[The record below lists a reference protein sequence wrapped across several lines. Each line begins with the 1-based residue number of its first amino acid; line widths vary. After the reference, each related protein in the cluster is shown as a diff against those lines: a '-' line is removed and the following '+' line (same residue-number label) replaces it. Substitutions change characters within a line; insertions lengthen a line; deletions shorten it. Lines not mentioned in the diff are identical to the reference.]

1 VEKTKAALK
10 LLRIAGNN
18 IKLSNKEYLSDEL
31 RNISKI
37 DFDNYTDDEEVK
49 SILIENELYKPE
61 KMVSFLIESLFAA
74 LDSISSQIETIKVMI
89 VSDAF
94 AILRSVED
102 ELEYVRDNPSSKVR
116 KYMEIQRE
124 LGIASGKLKEH
135 ICVMI
140 SQIRDIDKQDRWEF
154 FKRAK
159 NNKIII
165 RKFTKSRIYLW
176 STLSIL
182 SLITIFTLATIDMG
196 GVKLS
201 SAFLEFLKDLK
212 IMFFEARLSD
222 RYTFL
227 EVFNSLL
234 VTIALAILTTLIGS
248 FIALFLS
255 FFAAK
260 NLSNERTSK
269 IIKIIVSF
277 IRAIPTIL
285 WVLVFSVVANIGV
298 ESAIIGMSFHSIA
311 YLIKAYS
318 ESIEEIDTG
327 TIDALKATGASW
339 WQIIFQAVLPSTITS
354 ILSWTFV
361 RFEINF
367 TNAVAVGAA
376 SGAGGIGY
384 DMFMS
389 GTMYFDI
396 REIGVFV
403 YLIFIVALIL
413 EFISYFLKNKFIP
426 FCEWIL

>member
-1 VEKTKAALK
+1 MNSKYIEKT
-10 LLRIAGNN
+10 
-18 IKLSNKEYLSDEL
+18 
-31 RNISKI
+31 
-37 DFDNYTDDEEVK
+37 
-49 SILIENELYKPE
+49 
-61 KMVSFLIESLFAA
+61 
-74 LDSISSQIETIKVMI
+74 
-89 VSDAF
+89 
-94 AILRSVED
+94 
-102 ELEYVRDNPSSKVR
+102 
-116 KYMEIQRE
+116 
-124 LGIASGKLKEH
+124 
-135 ICVMI
+135 
-140 SQIRDIDKQDRWEF
+140 
-154 FKRAK
+154 K

-182 SLITIFTLATIDMG
+182 SLITIFTLATINMG
-196 GVKLS
+196 GIKLS

-234 VTIALAILTTLIGS
+234 ITIALAILTTLIGS

-403 YLIFIVALIL
+403 YLIFTVALIL
-413 EFISYFLKNKFIP
+413 EFISYFLKNKY
-426 FCEWIL
+426 LKN

>member
-1 VEKTKAALK
+1 MNSKYIEKT
-10 LLRIAGNN
+10 
-18 IKLSNKEYLSDEL
+18 
-31 RNISKI
+31 
-37 DFDNYTDDEEVK
+37 
-49 SILIENELYKPE
+49 
-61 KMVSFLIESLFAA
+61 
-74 LDSISSQIETIKVMI
+74 
-89 VSDAF
+89 
-94 AILRSVED
+94 
-102 ELEYVRDNPSSKVR
+102 
-116 KYMEIQRE
+116 
-124 LGIASGKLKEH
+124 
-135 ICVMI
+135 
-140 SQIRDIDKQDRWEF
+140 
-154 FKRAK
+154 K

-182 SLITIFTLATIDMG
+182 SLITIFTLATINMG

-318 ESIEEIDTG
+318 ESIEEINTG

-413 EFISYFLKNKFIP
+413 EFISYFLKNKY
-426 FCEWIL
+426 LKN

>member
-1 VEKTKAALK
+1 MNSKYIEKT
-10 LLRIAGNN
+10 
-18 IKLSNKEYLSDEL
+18 
-31 RNISKI
+31 
-37 DFDNYTDDEEVK
+37 
-49 SILIENELYKPE
+49 
-61 KMVSFLIESLFAA
+61 
-74 LDSISSQIETIKVMI
+74 
-89 VSDAF
+89 
-94 AILRSVED
+94 
-102 ELEYVRDNPSSKVR
+102 
-116 KYMEIQRE
+116 
-124 LGIASGKLKEH
+124 
-135 ICVMI
+135 
-140 SQIRDIDKQDRWEF
+140 
-154 FKRAK
+154 K

-182 SLITIFTLATIDMG
+182 SLITIFTLDTINMG
-196 GVKLS
+196 GVNLS

-234 VTIALAILTTLIGS
+234 ITIALAILTTLIGS

-413 EFISYFLKNKFIP
+413 EFISYFLKNKY
-426 FCEWIL
+426 LKN

>member
-1 VEKTKAALK
+1 MNSKYIEKT
-10 LLRIAGNN
+10 
-18 IKLSNKEYLSDEL
+18 
-31 RNISKI
+31 
-37 DFDNYTDDEEVK
+37 
-49 SILIENELYKPE
+49 
-61 KMVSFLIESLFAA
+61 
-74 LDSISSQIETIKVMI
+74 
-89 VSDAF
+89 
-94 AILRSVED
+94 
-102 ELEYVRDNPSSKVR
+102 
-116 KYMEIQRE
+116 
-124 LGIASGKLKEH
+124 
-135 ICVMI
+135 
-140 SQIRDIDKQDRWEF
+140 
-154 FKRAK
+154 K

-182 SLITIFTLATIDMG
+182 SLITIFTLATINMG

-227 EVFNSLL
+227 EIFNSLL

-403 YLIFIVALIL
+403 YLIFTVALIL
-413 EFISYFLKNKFIP
+413 EFISYFLKNKY
-426 FCEWIL
+426 LKN

>member
-1 VEKTKAALK
+1 MNSKYIEKT
-10 LLRIAGNN
+10 
-18 IKLSNKEYLSDEL
+18 
-31 RNISKI
+31 
-37 DFDNYTDDEEVK
+37 
-49 SILIENELYKPE
+49 
-61 KMVSFLIESLFAA
+61 
-74 LDSISSQIETIKVMI
+74 
-89 VSDAF
+89 
-94 AILRSVED
+94 
-102 ELEYVRDNPSSKVR
+102 
-116 KYMEIQRE
+116 
-124 LGIASGKLKEH
+124 
-135 ICVMI
+135 
-140 SQIRDIDKQDRWEF
+140 
-154 FKRAK
+154 K

-182 SLITIFTLATIDMG
+182 SLITIFTLATINMG

-234 VTIALAILTTLIGS
+234 ITIALAILTTLIGS

-318 ESIEEIDTG
+318 ESVEEIDTG

-413 EFISYFLKNKFIP
+413 EFISYFLKNKY
-426 FCEWIL
+426 LKN

>member
-1 VEKTKAALK
+1 MNSKYIEKT
-10 LLRIAGNN
+10 
-18 IKLSNKEYLSDEL
+18 
-31 RNISKI
+31 
-37 DFDNYTDDEEVK
+37 
-49 SILIENELYKPE
+49 
-61 KMVSFLIESLFAA
+61 
-74 LDSISSQIETIKVMI
+74 
-89 VSDAF
+89 
-94 AILRSVED
+94 
-102 ELEYVRDNPSSKVR
+102 
-116 KYMEIQRE
+116 
-124 LGIASGKLKEH
+124 
-135 ICVMI
+135 
-140 SQIRDIDKQDRWEF
+140 
-154 FKRAK
+154 K

-234 VTIALAILTTLIGS
+234 ITIALAILTTLIGS

-403 YLIFIVALIL
+403 YLIFTVALIL
-413 EFISYFLKNKFIP
+413 EFISYFLKNKY
-426 FCEWIL
+426 LKN

>member
-1 VEKTKAALK
+1 MNSKYIEKT
-10 LLRIAGNN
+10 
-18 IKLSNKEYLSDEL
+18 
-31 RNISKI
+31 
-37 DFDNYTDDEEVK
+37 
-49 SILIENELYKPE
+49 
-61 KMVSFLIESLFAA
+61 
-74 LDSISSQIETIKVMI
+74 
-89 VSDAF
+89 
-94 AILRSVED
+94 
-102 ELEYVRDNPSSKVR
+102 
-116 KYMEIQRE
+116 
-124 LGIASGKLKEH
+124 
-135 ICVMI
+135 
-140 SQIRDIDKQDRWEF
+140 
-154 FKRAK
+154 K

-182 SLITIFTLATIDMG
+182 SLITIFTLATINMG

-234 VTIALAILTTLIGS
+234 ITIALAILTTLIGS

-413 EFISYFLKNKFIP
+413 EFISYFLKNKYLKLIQY
-426 FCEWIL
+426 

>member
-1 VEKTKAALK
+1 MNSKYIEKT
-10 LLRIAGNN
+10 
-18 IKLSNKEYLSDEL
+18 
-31 RNISKI
+31 
-37 DFDNYTDDEEVK
+37 
-49 SILIENELYKPE
+49 
-61 KMVSFLIESLFAA
+61 
-74 LDSISSQIETIKVMI
+74 
-89 VSDAF
+89 
-94 AILRSVED
+94 
-102 ELEYVRDNPSSKVR
+102 
-116 KYMEIQRE
+116 
-124 LGIASGKLKEH
+124 
-135 ICVMI
+135 
-140 SQIRDIDKQDRWEF
+140 
-154 FKRAK
+154 K

-182 SLITIFTLATIDMG
+182 SLITIFTLATINMG

-234 VTIALAILTTLIGS
+234 ITIALAILTTLIGS

-327 TIDALKATGASW
+327 TIDALKATGASR

-413 EFISYFLKNKFIP
+413 EFISYFLKNKY
-426 FCEWIL
+426 LKN

>member
-1 VEKTKAALK
+1 MNSKYIEKT
-10 LLRIAGNN
+10 
-18 IKLSNKEYLSDEL
+18 
-31 RNISKI
+31 
-37 DFDNYTDDEEVK
+37 
-49 SILIENELYKPE
+49 
-61 KMVSFLIESLFAA
+61 
-74 LDSISSQIETIKVMI
+74 
-89 VSDAF
+89 
-94 AILRSVED
+94 
-102 ELEYVRDNPSSKVR
+102 
-116 KYMEIQRE
+116 
-124 LGIASGKLKEH
+124 
-135 ICVMI
+135 
-140 SQIRDIDKQDRWEF
+140 
-154 FKRAK
+154 K

-227 EVFNSLL
+227 EIFNSLL
-234 VTIALAILTTLIGS
+234 ITIALAILTTLIGS

-311 YLIKAYS
+311 YLVKAYS

-413 EFISYFLKNKFIP
+413 EFISYFLKNKY
-426 FCEWIL
+426 LKN

>member
-1 VEKTKAALK
+1 MNSKYIEKT
-10 LLRIAGNN
+10 
-18 IKLSNKEYLSDEL
+18 
-31 RNISKI
+31 
-37 DFDNYTDDEEVK
+37 
-49 SILIENELYKPE
+49 
-61 KMVSFLIESLFAA
+61 
-74 LDSISSQIETIKVMI
+74 
-89 VSDAF
+89 
-94 AILRSVED
+94 
-102 ELEYVRDNPSSKVR
+102 
-116 KYMEIQRE
+116 
-124 LGIASGKLKEH
+124 
-135 ICVMI
+135 
-140 SQIRDIDKQDRWEF
+140 
-154 FKRAK
+154 K

-182 SLITIFTLATIDMG
+182 SLITIFTLATINMG

-234 VTIALAILTTLIGS
+234 ITIALAILTTLIGS

-318 ESIEEIDTG
+318 ESIEEIDTD

-413 EFISYFLKNKFIP
+413 EFISYFLKNKY
-426 FCEWIL
+426 LKN

>member
-1 VEKTKAALK
+1 MNSKYIEKT
-10 LLRIAGNN
+10 
-18 IKLSNKEYLSDEL
+18 
-31 RNISKI
+31 
-37 DFDNYTDDEEVK
+37 
-49 SILIENELYKPE
+49 
-61 KMVSFLIESLFAA
+61 
-74 LDSISSQIETIKVMI
+74 
-89 VSDAF
+89 
-94 AILRSVED
+94 
-102 ELEYVRDNPSSKVR
+102 
-116 KYMEIQRE
+116 
-124 LGIASGKLKEH
+124 
-135 ICVMI
+135 
-140 SQIRDIDKQDRWEF
+140 
-154 FKRAK
+154 K

-165 RKFTKSRIYLW
+165 RKFTRSRIYLW

-182 SLITIFTLATIDMG
+182 SLITIFTLATINMG

-234 VTIALAILTTLIGS
+234 ITIALAILTTLIGS

-413 EFISYFLKNKFIP
+413 EFISYFLKNKY
-426 FCEWIL
+426 LKN

>member
-1 VEKTKAALK
+1 MNSKYIEKT
-10 LLRIAGNN
+10 
-18 IKLSNKEYLSDEL
+18 
-31 RNISKI
+31 
-37 DFDNYTDDEEVK
+37 
-49 SILIENELYKPE
+49 
-61 KMVSFLIESLFAA
+61 
-74 LDSISSQIETIKVMI
+74 
-89 VSDAF
+89 
-94 AILRSVED
+94 
-102 ELEYVRDNPSSKVR
+102 
-116 KYMEIQRE
+116 
-124 LGIASGKLKEH
+124 
-135 ICVMI
+135 
-140 SQIRDIDKQDRWEF
+140 
-154 FKRAK
+154 K

-182 SLITIFTLATIDMG
+182 SLITIFTLATINMG

-227 EVFNSLL
+227 EIFNSLL

-248 FIALFLS
+248 FIALFLA

-318 ESIEEIDTG
+318 ESVEEIDTG

-413 EFISYFLKNKFIP
+413 EFISYFLKNKY
-426 FCEWIL
+426 LKN

>member
-1 VEKTKAALK
+1 MNSKYIEKT
-10 LLRIAGNN
+10 
-18 IKLSNKEYLSDEL
+18 
-31 RNISKI
+31 
-37 DFDNYTDDEEVK
+37 
-49 SILIENELYKPE
+49 
-61 KMVSFLIESLFAA
+61 
-74 LDSISSQIETIKVMI
+74 
-89 VSDAF
+89 
-94 AILRSVED
+94 
-102 ELEYVRDNPSSKVR
+102 
-116 KYMEIQRE
+116 
-124 LGIASGKLKEH
+124 
-135 ICVMI
+135 
-140 SQIRDIDKQDRWEF
+140 
-154 FKRAK
+154 K

-182 SLITIFTLATIDMG
+182 SLITIFTLATINMG

-201 SAFLEFLKDLK
+201 SAFLKFLKDLK

-234 VTIALAILTTLIGS
+234 ITIALAILTTLIGS

-269 IIKIIVSF
+269 IIKIIVSL

-413 EFISYFLKNKFIP
+413 EFISYFLKNKY
-426 FCEWIL
+426 LKN

>member
-1 VEKTKAALK
+1 MNSKYIEKT
-10 LLRIAGNN
+10 
-18 IKLSNKEYLSDEL
+18 
-31 RNISKI
+31 
-37 DFDNYTDDEEVK
+37 
-49 SILIENELYKPE
+49 
-61 KMVSFLIESLFAA
+61 
-74 LDSISSQIETIKVMI
+74 
-89 VSDAF
+89 
-94 AILRSVED
+94 
-102 ELEYVRDNPSSKVR
+102 
-116 KYMEIQRE
+116 
-124 LGIASGKLKEH
+124 
-135 ICVMI
+135 
-140 SQIRDIDKQDRWEF
+140 
-154 FKRAK
+154 K

-182 SLITIFTLATIDMG
+182 SLITIFTLATINMG
-196 GVKLS
+196 GIKLS

-234 VTIALAILTTLIGS
+234 ITIALAILTTLIGS

-285 WVLVFSVVANIGV
+285 WVLVFSVVENIGV
-298 ESAIIGMSFHSIA
+298 ESAISGMSFHSIA

-413 EFISYFLKNKFIP
+413 EFISYFLKNKY
-426 FCEWIL
+426 LKN

>member
-1 VEKTKAALK
+1 MNSKYIEKT
-10 LLRIAGNN
+10 
-18 IKLSNKEYLSDEL
+18 
-31 RNISKI
+31 
-37 DFDNYTDDEEVK
+37 
-49 SILIENELYKPE
+49 
-61 KMVSFLIESLFAA
+61 
-74 LDSISSQIETIKVMI
+74 
-89 VSDAF
+89 
-94 AILRSVED
+94 
-102 ELEYVRDNPSSKVR
+102 
-116 KYMEIQRE
+116 
-124 LGIASGKLKEH
+124 
-135 ICVMI
+135 
-140 SQIRDIDKQDRWEF
+140 
-154 FKRAK
+154 K

-182 SLITIFTLATIDMG
+182 SLITIFTLATINMG

-234 VTIALAILTTLIGS
+234 ITIALAILTTLFGS

-269 IIKIIVSF
+269 IIKIIVSL

-413 EFISYFLKNKFIP
+413 EFISYFLKNKY
-426 FCEWIL
+426 LKN

>member
-1 VEKTKAALK
+1 MNSKYIEKT
-10 LLRIAGNN
+10 
-18 IKLSNKEYLSDEL
+18 
-31 RNISKI
+31 
-37 DFDNYTDDEEVK
+37 
-49 SILIENELYKPE
+49 
-61 KMVSFLIESLFAA
+61 
-74 LDSISSQIETIKVMI
+74 
-89 VSDAF
+89 
-94 AILRSVED
+94 
-102 ELEYVRDNPSSKVR
+102 
-116 KYMEIQRE
+116 
-124 LGIASGKLKEH
+124 
-135 ICVMI
+135 
-140 SQIRDIDKQDRWEF
+140 
-154 FKRAK
+154 K

-182 SLITIFTLATIDMG
+182 SLITIFTLSTINMG

-227 EVFNSLL
+227 EVFNRLL
-234 VTIALAILTTLIGS
+234 ITIALAILTTLIGS

-413 EFISYFLKNKFIP
+413 EFISYFLKNKY
-426 FCEWIL
+426 LKN

>member
-1 VEKTKAALK
+1 MNSKYIEKT
-10 LLRIAGNN
+10 
-18 IKLSNKEYLSDEL
+18 
-31 RNISKI
+31 
-37 DFDNYTDDEEVK
+37 
-49 SILIENELYKPE
+49 
-61 KMVSFLIESLFAA
+61 
-74 LDSISSQIETIKVMI
+74 
-89 VSDAF
+89 
-94 AILRSVED
+94 
-102 ELEYVRDNPSSKVR
+102 
-116 KYMEIQRE
+116 
-124 LGIASGKLKEH
+124 
-135 ICVMI
+135 
-140 SQIRDIDKQDRWEF
+140 
-154 FKRAK
+154 K

-227 EVFNSLL
+227 EIFNSLL

-318 ESIEEIDTG
+318 ESIEEIDKG

-413 EFISYFLKNKFIP
+413 EFISYFLKNKY
-426 FCEWIL
+426 LKN

>member
-1 VEKTKAALK
+1 MNSKYIEKT
-10 LLRIAGNN
+10 
-18 IKLSNKEYLSDEL
+18 
-31 RNISKI
+31 
-37 DFDNYTDDEEVK
+37 
-49 SILIENELYKPE
+49 
-61 KMVSFLIESLFAA
+61 
-74 LDSISSQIETIKVMI
+74 
-89 VSDAF
+89 
-94 AILRSVED
+94 
-102 ELEYVRDNPSSKVR
+102 
-116 KYMEIQRE
+116 
-124 LGIASGKLKEH
+124 
-135 ICVMI
+135 
-140 SQIRDIDKQDRWEF
+140 
-154 FKRAK
+154 K

-182 SLITIFTLATIDMG
+182 SLITIFTLSTIDMG
-196 GVKLS
+196 GIKFS

-212 IMFFEARLSD
+212 IMFLEARLSD
-222 RYTFL
+222 RYTFV

-234 VTIALAILTTLIGS
+234 ITIALAILTTLIGS
-248 FIALFLS
+248 FVALFLS

-298 ESAIIGMSFHSIA
+298 ESAIIGMSFHSVA

-403 YLIFIVALIL
+403 YLIFIVAIIL
-413 EFISYFLKNKFIP
+413 EFISYLLKNKY
-426 FCEWIL
+426 LKN

>member
-1 VEKTKAALK
+1 
-10 LLRIAGNN
+10 
-18 IKLSNKEYLSDEL
+18 
-31 RNISKI
+31 
-37 DFDNYTDDEEVK
+37 
-49 SILIENELYKPE
+49 
-61 KMVSFLIESLFAA
+61 
-74 LDSISSQIETIKVMI
+74 
-89 VSDAF
+89 
-94 AILRSVED
+94 
-102 ELEYVRDNPSSKVR
+102 
-116 KYMEIQRE
+116 
-124 LGIASGKLKEH
+124 
-135 ICVMI
+135 
-140 SQIRDIDKQDRWEF
+140 
-154 FKRAK
+154 
-159 NNKIII
+159 
-165 RKFTKSRIYLW
+165 
-176 STLSIL
+176 
-182 SLITIFTLATIDMG
+182 
-196 GVKLS
+196 
-201 SAFLEFLKDLK
+201 
-212 IMFFEARLSD
+212 MFFEARLSD

-403 YLIFIVALIL
+403 YLIFTVALIL
-413 EFISYFLKNKFIP
+413 EFISYFLKNKYLIKPQKPEKYPTFHSYLFFLSPQKQNPYILFVLVQNNFIP
-426 FCEWIL
+426 LRLRIKMPFFFY

>member
-1 VEKTKAALK
+1 MNSKYIEKT
-10 LLRIAGNN
+10 
-18 IKLSNKEYLSDEL
+18 
-31 RNISKI
+31 
-37 DFDNYTDDEEVK
+37 
-49 SILIENELYKPE
+49 
-61 KMVSFLIESLFAA
+61 
-74 LDSISSQIETIKVMI
+74 
-89 VSDAF
+89 
-94 AILRSVED
+94 
-102 ELEYVRDNPSSKVR
+102 
-116 KYMEIQRE
+116 
-124 LGIASGKLKEH
+124 
-135 ICVMI
+135 
-140 SQIRDIDKQDRWEF
+140 
-154 FKRAK
+154 K

-182 SLITIFTLATIDMG
+182 SLITIFTLATINMG

-234 VTIALAILTTLIGS
+234 ITIALAILTTLIGS

-376 SGAGGIGY
+376 SAAGGIGY

-413 EFISYFLKNKFIP
+413 EFISYFLKNKY
-426 FCEWIL
+426 LKN

>member
-1 VEKTKAALK
+1 MNSKYIEKT
-10 LLRIAGNN
+10 
-18 IKLSNKEYLSDEL
+18 
-31 RNISKI
+31 
-37 DFDNYTDDEEVK
+37 
-49 SILIENELYKPE
+49 
-61 KMVSFLIESLFAA
+61 
-74 LDSISSQIETIKVMI
+74 
-89 VSDAF
+89 
-94 AILRSVED
+94 
-102 ELEYVRDNPSSKVR
+102 
-116 KYMEIQRE
+116 
-124 LGIASGKLKEH
+124 
-135 ICVMI
+135 
-140 SQIRDIDKQDRWEF
+140 
-154 FKRAK
+154 K

-182 SLITIFTLATIDMG
+182 SLITIFTLSTIDMG
-196 GVKLS
+196 GVKFS
-201 SAFLEFLKDLK
+201 SALLEFLKDLK
-212 IMFFEARLSD
+212 IMFLEARLSD

-227 EVFNSLL
+227 DIFNSLL
-234 VTIALAILTTLIGS
+234 ITISLAILTTLIGS
-248 FIALFLS
+248 FVALFLS

-403 YLIFIVALIL
+403 YLIFTVALIL
-413 EFISYFLKNKFIP
+413 EFISYFLKNKY
-426 FCEWIL
+426 LKN

>member
-1 VEKTKAALK
+1 MNSKYIEKT
-10 LLRIAGNN
+10 
-18 IKLSNKEYLSDEL
+18 
-31 RNISKI
+31 
-37 DFDNYTDDEEVK
+37 
-49 SILIENELYKPE
+49 
-61 KMVSFLIESLFAA
+61 
-74 LDSISSQIETIKVMI
+74 
-89 VSDAF
+89 
-94 AILRSVED
+94 
-102 ELEYVRDNPSSKVR
+102 
-116 KYMEIQRE
+116 
-124 LGIASGKLKEH
+124 
-135 ICVMI
+135 
-140 SQIRDIDKQDRWEF
+140 
-154 FKRAK
+154 K

-234 VTIALAILTTLIGS
+234 ITIALAILTTLIGS

-318 ESIEEIDTG
+318 ESIEEINTG

-413 EFISYFLKNKFIP
+413 EFISYFLKNKY
-426 FCEWIL
+426 LKN

>member
-1 VEKTKAALK
+1 MNSKYIEKT
-10 LLRIAGNN
+10 
-18 IKLSNKEYLSDEL
+18 
-31 RNISKI
+31 
-37 DFDNYTDDEEVK
+37 
-49 SILIENELYKPE
+49 
-61 KMVSFLIESLFAA
+61 
-74 LDSISSQIETIKVMI
+74 
-89 VSDAF
+89 
-94 AILRSVED
+94 
-102 ELEYVRDNPSSKVR
+102 
-116 KYMEIQRE
+116 
-124 LGIASGKLKEH
+124 
-135 ICVMI
+135 
-140 SQIRDIDKQDRWEF
+140 
-154 FKRAK
+154 K

-182 SLITIFTLATIDMG
+182 SLITIFTLATINMG

-234 VTIALAILTTLIGS
+234 ITIALAILTTLIGS

-376 SGAGGIGY
+376 
-384 DMFMS
+384 
-389 GTMYFDI
+389 
-396 REIGVFV
+396 
-403 YLIFIVALIL
+403 
-413 EFISYFLKNKFIP
+413 
-426 FCEWIL
+426 

>member
-1 VEKTKAALK
+1 MNSKYIEKT
-10 LLRIAGNN
+10 
-18 IKLSNKEYLSDEL
+18 
-31 RNISKI
+31 
-37 DFDNYTDDEEVK
+37 
-49 SILIENELYKPE
+49 
-61 KMVSFLIESLFAA
+61 
-74 LDSISSQIETIKVMI
+74 
-89 VSDAF
+89 
-94 AILRSVED
+94 
-102 ELEYVRDNPSSKVR
+102 
-116 KYMEIQRE
+116 
-124 LGIASGKLKEH
+124 
-135 ICVMI
+135 
-140 SQIRDIDKQDRWEF
+140 
-154 FKRAK
+154 K

-182 SLITIFTLATIDMG
+182 SLITIFTLATINMG

-234 VTIALAILTTLIGS
+234 ITIALAILTTLIGS

-413 EFISYFLKNKFIP
+413 EFVSYFLKNKY
-426 FCEWIL
+426 LKN